1 MTRTLVIDQIMPE
14 HDLSVMEKA
23 FDLDF
28 AFKADEA
35 FLSGTTTEIMPIITI
50 DGKPIG
56 DGKPGPITRKIQK
69 SYKDLIAKECNLA

>member
-1 MTRTLVIDQIMPE
+1 MVIDQIMPE

-23 FDLDF
+23 FGLDF

-35 FLSGTTTEIMPIITI
+35 FLSGTTTEIMPIVTI